1 MKKLFLY
8 MAVLLAVAILPALSY
23 AALDEFVSSELS
35 GMLPWDR
42 EAVEIDDIEIPGFAA
57 GKGSS
62 LRLDV
67 PKRPEGPGKVSF
79 KVEVREK
86 GAPVRVYWGSA
97 RVKVFKE
104 AVIALRTLKARTKIT
119 PDDVKLARVELGE
132 APESFSSVVELSGMV
147 AKRPVIAGSVIKRD
161 YVRPE
166 TVVKR
171 GEKVAL
177 MIEGPSMR
185 IRSYGVAAEDGHRGG
200 IIAVRTA
207 SGKEV
212 AGEVTGPGEIAI
224 GF

>member
-1 MKKLFLY
+1 MRFLVYIALFL
-8 MAVLLAVAILPALSY
+8 LTLLPALAY
-23 AALDEFVSSELS
+23 AGQHEEFVRGELS

-42 EAVEIDDIEIPGFAA
+42 EAVEIDDIEIPGFAS
-57 GKGSS
+57 GNGSS

-67 PKRPEGPGKVSF
+67 PRRPEGPGKVSF

-86 GAPVRVYWGSA
+86 GAPVRSYWGSA

-104 AVIALRTLKARTKIT
+104 ALVAMRTLKIRTKIR
-119 PDDVKLARVELGE
+119 PEDVKLARVELNE
-132 APESFSSVVELSGMV
+132 ATGSFSSVEQLEGMV
-147 AKRPVIAGSVIKRD
+147 AKRPVTAGSVIKRD

-177 MIEGPSMR
+177 MIEGPSIR
-185 IRSYGVAAEDGHRGG
+185 IRSHGVAAEDGHRGG

-212 AGEVTGPGEIAI
+212 AGEVTGPGEIVI

>member
-1 MKKLFLY
+1 MRFLVYIALFLL
-8 MAVLLAVAILPALSY
+8 MLLPVFAY
-23 AALDEFVSSELS
+23 AGQHEKFVKGELAS
-35 GMLPWDR
+35 MLPWDR
-42 EAVEIDDIEIPGFAA
+42 EAVEIDDIVIPGIEA
-57 GKGSS
+57 GNGSS

-67 PKRPEGPGKVSF
+67 PKRPEGPGKISF

-86 GAPVRVYWGSA
+86 GSPVRVYWGSA
-97 RVKVFKE
+97 RVKVYKE
-104 AVIALRTLKARTKIT
+104 AVVALRTLKAGTRIT
-119 PDDVKLARVELGE
+119 SDDVKVARVDLGE
-132 APESFSSVVELSGMV
+132 APESFSSVEELSGMV
-147 AKRPVIAGSVIKRD
+147 AKRPVTAGSVIKRD

-166 TVVKR
+166 TVIKR

-177 MIEGPSMR
+177 MIEGPSIR
-185 IRSYGVAAEDGHRGG
+185 IRSHGVAAEDGHRGG